1 MIGTD
6 APVREGRRGSSL
18 SVGVRPETQVPAM
31 TRIALALFIVA
42 HGLIHASYFSPRPAP
57 ESGGPAWPFELARS
71 WLLSPLGVPESVLR
85 PLGVI
90 LAVVAVVAFAMAGL
104 ATLGFILSIGA
115 WQPFVVVGA
124 VASLSLL
131 ILFFHPWL
139 VLGLAID
146 AVLMIAI
153 WQANWS
159 PEGLT

>member
-1 MIGTD
+1 
-6 APVREGRRGSSL
+6 
-18 SVGVRPETQVPAM
+18 M
-31 TRIALALFIVA
+31 TRIVLALFIVA

-71 WLLSPLGVPESVLR
+71 WFLSPLGVPESVLR
-85 PLGVI
+85 PLGVT
-90 LAVVAVVAFAMAGL
+90 LAIVAVVAFAMAGL
-104 ATLGFILSIGA
+104 ATLGLVLSVGA
-115 WQPFVVVGA
+115 WQPLVVVGA
-124 VASLSLL
+124 VASLALL